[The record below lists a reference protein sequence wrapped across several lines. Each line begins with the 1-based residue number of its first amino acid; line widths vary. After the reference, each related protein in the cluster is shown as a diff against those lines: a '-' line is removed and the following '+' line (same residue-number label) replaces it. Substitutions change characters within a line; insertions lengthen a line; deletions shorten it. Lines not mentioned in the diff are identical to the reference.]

1 MKLFPMNLRRLTI
14 PGAVLAILIVAPA
27 YTLAET
33 AKTTAATV
41 TTTATTATTARTDKD
56 APKTPRADPEK
67 LSALLHLCKSEKN
80 DSECEA
86 QLWRY
91 ADATGDNVLTR
102 AEIAR
107 FLRLTSVAENWLQ
120 DGGDSGGN
128 FIVWSILG
136 PVAANLVLANF
147 DFDGDEKLSR
157 REMYMNFD
165 KGEARI
171 VLGEIIESGKTLLTA
186 AMMQA
191 LNSPLKDVLNPSKAK
206 GNDSAARPPAPKPST
221 RKTQN
226 RQSTSTQPAP
236 EKSPPTQS
244 AAPLSTAE
252 RAALKRRIS
261 QCWRAPK
268 AISNDALKDMAVALR
283 MTIARDGVVEG
294 VTMPNLIEKSGDDSY
309 RAFANSARN
318 AALDP
323 ACQPFNLPDHK
334 YKFWRT
340 LTIQFK
346 PNIVRFD

>member
-1 MKLFPMNLRRLTI
+1 MNLFPATTRNL
-14 PGAVLAILIVAPA
+14 
-27 YTLAET
+27 TLAGAFIT
-33 AKTTAATV
+33 AIIATSTYALAASPKTTEV
-41 TTTATTATTARTDKD
+41 TPVRTDKG
-56 APKTPRADPEK
+56 APKTPRAAPEK
-67 LSALLHLCKSEKN
+67 LSALLQQCKTKVE

-91 ADATGDNVLTR
+91 ADATGDNVLSR

-107 FLRLTSVAENWLQ
+107 FLRLTSVAEDWLQ

-165 KGEARI
+165 KGEARL
-171 VLGEIIESGKTLLTA
+171 VLGEIVESGKTLLAA

-191 LNSPLKDVLNPSKAK
+191 LNSPLKDVLNQPTSK
-206 GNDSAARPPAPKPST
+206 GNDATARQPSSKRPAAKRATSAQSSPPKAAPQKPKPLQSTEPMSAA
-221 RKTQN
+221 
-226 RQSTSTQPAP
+226 
-236 EKSPPTQS
+236 
-244 AAPLSTAE
+244 E
-252 RAALKRRIS
+252 RTALKRRIS
-261 QCWRAPK
+261 HCWRAPK
-268 AISNDALKDMAVALR
+268 ELSNEAMKGMAVALR

-294 VTMPNLIEKSGDDSY
+294 VTMPNLIEKDDDDAY
-309 RAFANSARN
+309 RAFANSARD

-334 YKFWRT
+334 YNSWRN